1 MRQLRATVA
10 GELLGDT
17 DRRLPLPG
25 GLGLAEELSPPL
37 PPPPPQPPAGRRRPG
52 TDTAAQL
59 LHDRH
64 MAVSGAALYRAGLGL
79 RTRPAHGGQWG
90 GSVAGWAG
98 TEDTTGTWRSVGR
111 LCTGL
116 GWAGTEGP

>member
-1 MRQLRATVA
+1 MFFITVLFKAVLLSVAGVCSAVRQLRATVA

-37 PPPPPQPPAGRRRPG
+37 PPPPPPAERRRPG
-52 TDTAAQL
+52 NDTAAEL

-64 MAVSGAALYRAGLGL
+64 MAVSGEL
-79 RTRPAHGGQWG
+79 
-90 GSVAGWAG
+90 
-98 TEDTTGTWRSVGR
+98 
-111 LCTGL
+111 
-116 GWAGTEGP
+116 